1 MTIDPNHTTTMTAI
15 VTSSIMGQEND
26 TQFNLVG
33 FSNFV
38 QTNPRSDRFKVYRFH
53 HFEFWCTDTTNA
65 AF

>member
-1 MTIDPNHTTTMTAI
+1 MTIDPNHTTTITAT

-33 FSNFV
+33 FSIFV
-38 QTNPRSDRFKVYRFH
+38 RTNPRSDRFKVYSFH
-53 HFEFWCTDTTNA
+53 HVEFWCTDATNA